1 MVTLKHLAEQLNVSV
16 STVSKALHDSDEI
29 SPDTI
34 ERVKAL
40 AKFLNYKPNRLAVS
54 LKNSK
59 TNTIGVIIPSILNH
73 FFAKA
78 LFAIEQE
85 ATKQGYNIITCI
97 SNELQSKENDS
108 LQLLSNGSVDGFI
121 MSIAEETQVA
131 NKVDH
136 INLILR
142 QNIPIVLFDR
152 VSEDI
157 DCGKVIIDDFGA
169 AYEATKHLLSEGR
182 KHIVLLSSI
191 DELSVGKLR
200 VKGYFKAL
208 DEDRNYKVEP
218 SCITISHDE
227 SIENKIETLLTKNK
241 KIDGIIAID
250 NTTGVIALQKAL
262 KLNIDVPENLS
273 IIGFSDE
280 NVLQF
285 TDPKLSTVS
294 QHTLDIGK
302 ASVEMLLHKLNDKSS
317 VQNTTRTIK
326 TKLILRGTTMHT
338 QNK

>member
-1 MVTLKHLAEQLNVSV
+1 MVTLKHLAEQLNVSI
-16 STVSKALHDSDEI
+16 STVSKALHDSNEI

-40 AKFLNYKPNRLAVS
+40 AKFLNYKPNQLAVS

-59 TNTIGVIIPSILNH
+59 TNTIGVIIPNILNH

-85 ATKQGYNIITCI
+85 ATKQGYNIITCV
-97 SNELQSKENDS
+97 SNEKHSKEINS

-136 INLILR
+136 INAILN

-152 VSEDI
+152 VSDDI

-169 AYEATKHLLSEGR
+169 AYEATKYLLSEGR
-182 KHIVLLSSI
+182 KNIILLSRI

-200 VKGYFKAL
+200 AKGYFKAL
-208 DEDRNYKVEP
+208 DDDTTYNEEP
-218 SCITISHDE
+218 NCITISHDE
-227 SIENKIETLLTKNK
+227 SIEERIEALLTKNK
-241 KIDGIIAID
+241 KIDGIVAVD
-250 NTTGVIALQKAL
+250 NTTGVIALHKAL
-262 KLNIDVPENLS
+262 KLNINVPKDLS

-302 ASVEMLLHKLNDKSS
+302 ASVEMLINKLKDKSS
-317 VQNTTRTIK
+317 VQNTTKTIK
-326 TKLILRGTTMHT
+326 AKLILRGTT
-338 QNK
+338 K